1 MGLFVMKL
9 YLDDERETP
18 TGWDRVFTAWE
29 CIESLKTY
37 KYEMVSLDHDLGC
50 GFYDDDKGCRVD
62 PGNGMDVLNWME
74 KEVQTNPSY
83 VPPKYVLIHTAN
95 PTAKDRMMAAR
106 CAIFR
111 EVSRRAESNST
122 EGQR

>member
-9 YLDDERETP
+9 YLDDQRSTPDGWERAYHVWEVIEKLQ
-18 TGWDRVFTAWE
+18 TGKV
-29 CIESLKTY
+29 SML
-37 KYEMVSLDHDLGC
+37 SLDHDLGS
-50 GFYDDDKGCRVD
+50 GEPTGYE
-62 PGNGMDVLNWME
+62 VLTWIEN
-74 KEVQTNPSY
+74 EVFTNPSY
-83 VPPKYVLIHTAN
+83 VPPTILIHTAN

-106 CAIFR
+106 YAIFR